1 MTVRDCK
8 NCRKLKE
15 INSLYNKQISLHKR
29 LSNELESVQDKLDVA
44 KENIHSLKDRIRLLI
59 MENDQL
65 KNTNQHLTY
74 LRIKEKEEMEKLH
87 AEHIQ
92 EVNDRYSKE
101 IEELKAKIV
110 KLESQKNKNS
120 RNSSKPSSLEI
131 GRPKIQNNREKSGL
145 KPGGQTGHKGAH
157 LSKMEPTRVV
167 KLSTPAE
174 ITEND
179 NYYKTGRII
188 KKQLVK
194 IGLVVE
200 VIEYSAEEYRERR
213 TGKRFHAPFPEGM
226 VNEVT
231 YDASVKAVASLLH
244 THGNMSYEK
253 VRETISD
260 LTDGKINISCGT
272 LAVLEKEFSKK
283 TEAERE
289 EIKRRMLEFPFAHI
303 DGTSSRVNGKLENT
317 IVFTSPAGTL
327 LYAREHKGFQG
338 VKDTAAEKYSH
349 TLVHDGESTFFNYGE
364 SHQGCLVHEMRY
376 LLGSVEN
383 EPHLTWAAKMRAL
396 LQEMM
401 HTVNEAKRSGQTKLD
416 KKVISDFYQRYDKT
430 IELAQEEYKKNPP
443 NMKYYPDGKRTMNRL
458 YQHRD
463 SYLYF
468 LNHIEVPATNNAAEL
483 VARKV
488 KMHSKQSG
496 GYRNRDY
503 EQYYCDTLSVLESS
517 AKGRF
522 QTLYEGFSK

>member
-1 MTVRDCK
+1 MTIRDCK
-8 NCRKLKE
+8 NCIKLKE
-15 INSLYNKQISLHKR
+15 LNSLYNKQVSLNQR
-29 LSNELESVQDKLDVA
+29 LDNKLESIQNKLDA
-44 KENIHSLKDRIRLLI
+44 AEENIRSLRDRIRLLI
-59 MENDQL
+59 VENEQL
-65 KNTNQHLTY
+65 RNTNHHLTY
-74 LRIKEKEEMEKLH
+74 LHAKEKKEMEKLH

-92 EVNDRYSKE
+92 EVNDRFLKE
-101 IEELKAKIV
+101 MEELKAKIV

-145 KPGGQTGHKGAH
+145 KPGGQSGHKGAY
-157 LSKMEPTRVV
+157 LSKLKPTHVV
-167 KLSTPAE
+167 ELSTPTEIAE
-174 ITEND
+174 SD
-179 NYYKTGRII
+179 NYYKTGRTIR
-188 KKQLVK
+188 KQLVK

-200 VIEYSAEEYRERR
+200 VIEYSAEEYRERK
-213 TGKRFHAPFPEGM
+213 TGKRYHAPFPEGM

-231 YDASVKAVASLLH
+231 YDASVKAFSSLLH

-260 LTDGKINISCGT
+260 LTNGKINISCGT

-283 TEAERE
+283 TEAERA
-289 EIKRRMLEFPFAHI
+289 EIKRRMLKFPFAHI

-327 LYAREHKGFQG
+327 LYAREHKGFKG
-338 VKDTAAEKYSH
+338 VKDTAAEEYRH
-349 TLVHDGESTFFNYGE
+349 TLVHDGESTFFNYGD
-364 SHQGCLVHEMRY
+364 SHQGCLIHEMRY

-383 EPHLTWAAKMRAL
+383 EPHLTWAKKMRTL
-396 LQEMM
+396 LQEMI
-401 HTVNEAKRSGQTKLD
+401 HTVNEAKRSGQAKLD
-416 KKVISDFYQRYDKT
+416 KNIISDFCQRYDA
-430 IELAQEEYKKNPP
+430 IIRLAQEEYKKNPP

-496 GYRNRDY
+496 GYRNRDF